1 MIFSYFLDSHFES
14 YGEFVELITMQDAMV
29 LRLALTNIGSAG
41 SANYIKIGDGKV
53 VHAVSSCNCGGRAH
67 YIE

>member
-1 MIFSYFLDSHFES
+1 
-14 YGEFVELITMQDAMV
+14 MQDAMV

-53 VHAVSSCNCGGRAH
+53 VHAVSSCNCGGGAH